1 MRTKSVEAGIGKITL
16 VVLLCSLLALFYSVF
31 KVLPFY
37 YYYYE
42 LRNHAESLARV
53 SDDLSDEQLRQKM
66 EEKMKELGIPAKTE
80 DLVVER
86 YLSQLRISLSYREE
100 FYVKFRGKEH
110 ILRVFPFKI
119 DVRRDY

>member
-1 MRTKSVEAGIGKITL
+1 MRIKSIEAGIGKITL
-16 VVLLCSLLALFYSVF
+16 VVLVCFVSALVYSIF
-31 KVLPFY
+31 KVIPFY

-53 SDDLSDEQLRQKM
+53 SDELSDDQLRQKM

-86 YLSQLRISLSYREE
+86 YLSQLRISLSYQEE
-100 FYVKFRGKEH
+100 FYLKFKGREH
-110 ILRVFPFKI
+110 ILKVFPFKI